1 MCECVCSKILQ
12 CRWVYVPLNGV
23 PFLTVALIDNS
34 NSWRNKQK
42 VGGEI
47 KMLAERSSA
56 SVRRNPSARWNDWHV
71 VYPRG
76 GIETLHMRRGTMQK
90 GNRIRQQVQPVS
102 SVEFD
107 QVIDRYI
114 FNFLTTK
121 STTRNYP
128 TKSFVESCFFLSNH
142 LRKSFVYS
150 WTWN

>member
-56 SVRRNPSARWNDWHV
+56 SVRRNPSACWNDWHV

-76 GIETLHMRRGTMQK
+76 GIETLHMSRGTMQK
-90 GNRIRQQVQPVS
+90 GNRFVSRCSQFHLLNLIRWLTG
-102 SVEFD
+102 
-107 QVIDRYI
+107 I
-114 FNFLTTK
+114 FSIFWRQNP
-121 STTRNYP
+121 RHE
-128 TKSFVESCFFLSNH
+128 ESCFFLSNH